1 MPRNRIQVPQPAVGQ
16 EDGVINNPI
25 VEQSADQ
32 LGVQAA
38 PDTNSREND
47 PEYQRQL
54 AQRQL
59 EPHSVGESRSPDAEV
74 EQATRPINQNSVEE
88 PVELRR
94 SARIR
99 APVIR
104 LGIDE

>member
-1 MPRNRIQVPQPAVGQ
+1 MEK

-25 VEQSADQ
+25 VELPSDQ
-32 LGVQAA
+32 LSDQVA

-47 PEYQRQL
+47 REYQRQL
-54 AQRQL
+54 VRRQL
-59 EPHSVGESRSPDAEV
+59 ESPNVGESRSPDAEV
-74 EQATRPINQNSVEE
+74 EQATRRIHKNSMEE
-88 PVELRR
+88 PVEPRR
-94 SARIR
+94 STRIR